1 MYGLPEQHLRLT
13 LLTSASVLAL
23 MKATPSIVLTAG
35 VGLPLS
41 DEDRVDALLGLG
53 QGDPNAVDDLILDA
67 AFK

>member
-13 LLTSASVLAL
+13 LLTSTSVLAL
-23 MKATPSIVLTAG
+23 MKATPNIVLTPG

-41 DEDRVDALLGLG
+41 DEDHIDALLRLG
-53 QGDPNAVDDLILDA
+53 QGDPNAADDLILDA